1 MSSNI
6 IESIPILVTLAFA
19 LQISLVDIRELRIP
33 NRILLPGMLIATL
46 SVIFTGLLINQFSRA
61 LLALAG
67 SLLSLA
73 LFFCIHLLRPKGL
86 GMGDVKFAALIGLAL
101 SWISFP
107 AGLIG
112 LGLSF
117 VASSLFSLLVYMV
130 KRSSFNRVVPF
141 APFMLI
147 GLLFVQFGALF

>member
-1 MSSNI
+1 MNSSFV
-6 IESIPILVTLAFA
+6 ESIPVLITFAFA
-19 LQISLVDIRELRIP
+19 LQISEIDIREFRIP
-33 NRILLPGMLIATL
+33 NRILFPGMLITAL
-46 SVIFTGLLINQFSRA
+46 SVIITGLAINQFPRA

-117 VASSLFSLLVYMV
+117 VASSLFSLLVYMI
-130 KRSSFNRVVPF
+130 KRKSFNRVVPF

-147 GLLFVQFGALF
+147 GLIFIQFGALL